1 MTSTGPAMARAA
13 EFRATPPTVHTELK
27 QGSVGLAGVLMQS
40 IAQISPTLGVF
51 YTIAFTTTQ
60 AGASAPLTYLAAF
73 AVCLVLA
80 VPMLGLARHLP
91 SAGGFYTYV
100 SQGIGPRTGFMTGW
114 LYAIMVTIVPAA
126 LAAFTG
132 AVLQDELSAKYGL
145 GLPWWVYSLGIFAIC
160 FLCAYRGIVIS
171 VRVLVVMTVFEI
183 LVGLSLALT
192 GVLNPGPGGVNFSG
206 FNPANITN
214 TSGFFLAIVLSIFAF
229 TGFESAAAVADES
242 RDPKRL
248 VPRAILGSLVLVGA
262 FYVITAWGLQM
273 GWGTSDLD
281 ALASSTTAPAFVL
294 ADRLWSGGSIIVLIA
309 LVNSGIGVCVA
320 CTTSSTRTLFGMAR
334 TGALPRPLARVSAKH
349 RTPVVAVIVQLVLAL
364 TICLAIGLPLGPY
377 NLFNM
382 LGTTG
387 TFAYIPIFIMM
398 NVAAFRFFWEKHR
411 DEFNVLQFVI
421 CPIISTAALLVIGYK
436 SLVPLP
442 AMPVTL
448 APVIAGVYILAGLAI
463 LFGRNLR
470 PGKRG
475 WMAAA
480 GEIPDVDGS

>member
-1 MTSTGPAMARAA
+1 M
-13 EFRATPPTVHTELK
+13 HTDLRK
-27 QGSVGLAGVLMQS
+27 GSVGLAGVLMQS

-73 AVCLVLA
+73 VVCLMLA

-100 SQGIGPRTGFMTGW
+100 SQGIGPRWGFMTGW

-132 AVLQDELSAKYGL
+132 AVLQDELSAKYGFD
-145 GLPWWVYSLGIFAIC
+145 LPWWVYALVIFAAC
-160 FLCAYRGIVIS
+160 FFCAYRGIVLS
-171 VRVLVVMTVFEI
+171 VRFLVVMTIFEI
-183 LVGLSLALT
+183 AVGLSLALT
-192 GVLNPGPGGVNFSG
+192 GVFNPGPGGVNVSG
-206 FNPANITN
+206 FNPANIDSS
-214 TSGFFLAIVLSIFAF
+214 SGFFLAIVLSIFAF
-229 TGFESAAAVADES
+229 TGFESAAAVGDES

-248 VPRAILGSLVLVGA
+248 VPKAIFGSLALVGA
-262 FYVITAWGLQM
+262 FYVVCAWGLQI
-273 GWGTSDLD
+273 GWGTDNLD
-281 ALASSTTAPAFVL
+281 ALASSSTAPAFVL

-309 LVNSGIGVCVA
+309 LVNSGLGVCIA

-334 TGALPRPLARVSAKH
+334 TGALPGPLARVSPKH
-349 RTPVVAVIVQLVLAL
+349 RTPVVAVFVQIFVAV
-364 TICLAIGLPLGPY
+364 TICLAVGIPLGPY
-377 NLFNM
+377 NLFNL

-387 TFAYIPIFIMM
+387 TFAYIPIFILM
-398 NVAAFRFFWEKHR
+398 NVAAFKFFREKHR
-411 DEFNVLQFVI
+411 DEFNVLQFVV
-421 CPIISTAALLVIGYK
+421 CPIISTAALLIIGYK

-448 APVIAGVYILAGLAI
+448 APVIAAGYILAGAAI

-470 PGKRG
+470 PGKRA
-475 WMAAA
+475 WMAKA
-480 GEIPDVDGS
+480 GEIPDVD